1 MSDARYPS
9 GDTSNDVLIRLEAEH
24 STNSLSYRIVAQSDL
39 DVRDLQNAPSIS
51 MSHYITDS
59 DQAKL
64 LTTVSIYS
72 QRGENSDQMPLLYMN
87 DVAFFVWKKMGKK
100 PNVIGSKFRPPS
112 TASLSFGV
120 PFTELHFDCS
130 GRKVSRL
137 SMRDTSRCQS
147 IASITLESRPFSL
160 TSVGPRGVQPDR
172 PAWQSDSSARPK
184 AAFSASEASRP
195 LARQTST
202 IPCPPPIAD
211 GSTTRPSGLHPRCFS
226 IRGDK
231 QETPKAV
238 FHAR

>member
-24 STNSLSYRIVAQSDL
+24 STNSLNYRIVAQSDL

-72 QRGENSDQMPLLYMN
+72 QRGENSDQMRLLYLN

-112 TASLSFGV
+112 TALLSFGV
-120 PFTELHFDCS
+120 AQLSNDF
-130 GRKVSRL
+130 KVP
-137 SMRDTSRCQS
+137 TKG
-147 IASITLESRPFSL
+147 L
-160 TSVGPRGVQPDR
+160 TS
-172 PAWQSDSSARPK
+172 SS
-184 AAFSASEASRP
+184 EGQN
-195 LARQTST
+195 L
-202 IPCPPPIAD
+202 
-211 GSTTRPSGLHPRCFS
+211 
-226 IRGDK
+226 
-231 QETPKAV
+231 
-238 FHAR
+238 